1 MRSVLCSV
9 GMCPTNRS
17 PVLHPYAAARR
28 PRDNASGRLERAA
41 LALVADGWTTELQ
54 ATVIHERI
62 APTIVGYTVAA
73 ITAVL
78 ISPAWPIFGAVLAAA
93 VTLGGG
99 VDLVGGRS
107 WVRGLTP
114 RRGHRNVLLWS
125 GTKPPD
131 PTPGP
136 WPGVE
141 APDQTRRQV
150 LLVIPD
156 HPGGGRLSNVTAL
169 GAFFGLFALAA
180 IFAIQMVHP
189 SSATNVTA
197 VAASFLLLVSMV
209 AFAVD
214 RRRQSPRSVPGVA
227 AARAL
232 VEQLPTA
239 VSARIG
245 IIIVGGLSP
254 WFDGVETLL
263 FSRRRRHPRQH
274 TDIVVWHPGRGQLS
288 RVDRDGVFGRRAPP
302 HLVHAAAEIPPARP
316 RRLRPWRT
324 AALRA
329 RRMGWPALGL
339 VGGSDDAQSIAAV
352 AHLLHTLAGPR

>member
-9 GMCPTNRS
+9 RSCPAHRR
-17 PVLHPYAAARR
+17 PVLHPYVAARR

-54 ATVIHERI
+54 ATVIHKRI
-62 APTIVGYTVAA
+62 APAVVGYTVAA

-78 ISPAWPIFGAVLAAA
+78 FGPTWPVLGVLLAAA
-93 VTLGGG
+93 VTWGG
-99 VDLVGGRS
+99 VVDLAGGRS
-107 WVRGLTP
+107 WVRRLTP

-125 GTKPPD
+125 DTKPPD

-136 WPGVE
+136 WPDTE
-141 APDQTRRQV
+141 APDSARRQV

-180 IFAIQMVHP
+180 IFATHMVHP
-189 SSATNVTA
+189 SSANNVTA

-209 AFAVD
+209 AFGVD
-214 RRRQSPRSVPGVA
+214 RRRRSPRAIPGIA

-232 VEQLPTA
+232 VDQIPSS
-239 VSARIG
+239 VSARVG
-245 IIIVGGLSP
+245 IVIVGGLSP

-263 FSRRRRHPRQH
+263 FSRRRRHPPQH
-274 TDIVVWHPGRGQLS
+274 TDIVVWHPGRGRLS
-288 RVDRDGVFGRRAPP
+288 RVERDGVFRRHPP
-302 HLVHAAAEIPPARP
+302 SHLVHASNDIPPARP

-324 AALRA
+324 GALRA

-352 AHLLHTLAGPR
+352 ARVLHALAGPR